1 MHHSSTPTVQLF
13 SFASIFL
20 SCDRVLNKCFR
31 SLSSICFLILLLVP
45 PDVTIRSSFSKH
57 RKKQQTK
64 NQMMLWTTMQ
74 IEADSKTQLLFV
86 QFLIDSQKSINM
98 TKFQTKMLIKIMGTE
113 TIQTFIQM
121 VEYFIDIIIA
131 VSYAKTSDL
140 MMISVRMIVLMQY
153 PHSW

>member
-13 SFASIFL
+13 SFASTFF
-20 SCDRVLNKCFR
+20 SSDRVLNKCFR
-31 SLSSICFLILLLVP
+31 SLSSICFLILLLLLFE
-45 PDVTIRSSFSKH
+45 VTILSSLSKH

-64 NQMMLWTTMQ
+64 NQMMLWTTIQ
-74 IEADSKTQLLFV
+74 IDADNRTQFLFV

-140 MMISVRMIVLMQY
+140 MMISAKMIELMQY